1 MCTAKEI
8 DISSWRVIT
17 RKKKKYKEKEKKTS
31 IKSNEIYPNKSG
43 VILFNKDLDKIVLI
57 QNKYLYLK
65 GIKKFGLPKGH
76 IDNNETYEN
85 CAIRETF
92 EETGI
97 KINKSSLI
105 FKIKISDTYYF
116 PIILNK
122 EEVLS
127 PVDKIEIQD
136 AKWILIDNIKDYNIN
151 RETKTF
157 IYKKLDV
164 IKELILKYYSLKT

>member
-8 DISSWRVIT
+8 DISSWKVIT
-17 RKKKKYKEKEKKTS
+17 RKKNRYKEKKTL
-31 IKSNEIYPNKSG
+31 IKPNEIYPNKSG
-43 VILFNKDLDKIVLI
+43 VILFNKELNKIVLI
-57 QNKYLYLK
+57 QNKYLHLK
-65 GIKKFGLPKGH
+65 GIEKFGLPKGH
-76 IDNNETYEN
+76 INNNETYEN

-97 KINKSSLI
+97 KLNKSSLI

-122 EEVLS
+122 EELLS
-127 PVDKIEIQD
+127 PVDTTEVLD

-157 IYKKLDV
+157 INRKLDA
-164 IKELILKYYSLKT
+164 IKAIILKYYSLKT

>member
-8 DISSWRVIT
+8 DISSWKVIT
-17 RKKKKYKEKEKKTS
+17 RKRNRYKEKKTL
-31 IKSNEIYPNKSG
+31 IKPDENYPNKSG
-43 VILFNKDLDKIVLI
+43 VILFNKELNKIVLI
-57 QNKYLYLK
+57 QNKYLHLK

-76 IDNNETYEN
+76 VNNNETYEN

-97 KINKSSLI
+97 KLNKSSLI
-105 FKIKISDTYYF
+105 FKIKISNTYYF

-122 EEVLS
+122 EVVLS
-127 PVDKIEIQD
+127 PVDTTEVQD

-157 IYKKLDV
+157 INRKLDV
-164 IKELILKYYSLKT
+164 IKAIILKYYSLKT